1 MWAIPILVGVLFA
14 PESPWWLIRRERPEE
29 ARRSLPE
36 GQDMSPVGGL
46 CGAGVGVVFFPLAR
60 AKGPHVYG
68 VGSVREEGGCT
79 EVRVGAD
86 ESERERVF
94 WR

>member
-1 MWAIPILVGVLFA
+1 MAGYIALLCD
-14 PESPWWLIRRERPEE
+14 
-29 ARRSLPE
+29 SL
-36 GQDMSPVGGL
+36 GML
-46 CGAGVGVVFFPLAR
+46 GVVFFPLAR

-68 VGSVREEGGCT
+68 VGSVREEGVCT